1 MLVTWRLRLRVSG
14 GGRARVRRH
23 WFRAKGPRRWR
34 DPQASRDHVRR
45 LTPKSIDEWNT
56 TMADT
61 HSMTSWKAL
70 LEEHGDFLREA
81 VAMAAARL
89 MEAETAGRLAPRPC
103 PTAAGRAMRIIDKQH
118 DLMAPTGAAA
128 RFDSLV
134 GQRFW
139 ELGGIGAG
147 WSCGRSAIGVAASAI
162 SWLLCVWLGLS
173 GESVLGDSL
182 IVVLRFWV

>member
-34 DPQASRDHVRR
+34 DPQASRAHVRR

-70 LEEHGDFLREA
+70 LDEHGDFLREA

-89 MEAETAGRLAPRPC
+89 MQAEITAE
-103 PTAAGRAMRIIDKQH
+103 I
-118 DLMAPTGAAA
+118 GAARGEVAPEQRSTCRNGYSPAGVGDA
-128 RFDSLV
+128 RGCD
-134 GQRFW
+134 R
-139 ELGGIGAG
+139 A
-147 WSCGRSAIGVAASAI
+147 
-162 SWLLCVWLGLS
+162 
-173 GESVLGDSL
+173 GDS
-182 IVVLRFWV
+182 